1 MRKALKEV
9 EGDRIKVFAEVS
21 KFGTK
26 QAFKRPP
33 LDTVCLIN
41 LKDESGSEISDHLW
55 LTIGKQIANLHLQT
69 GDLISFN
76 ARAKQYTKG
85 YFGRRIDVYVPA
97 QVDYTLSNPTKFKRE
112 GKQEK
117 GQD

>member
-1 MRKALKEV
+1 MRKVLKEV

-26 QAFKRPP
+26 QAFKGPP

-41 LKDESGSEISDHLW
+41 LKDETGSEISDHLW
-55 LTIGKQIANLHLQT
+55 LKVGKQIANLQLRT
-69 GDLISFN
+69 GDLISFH
-76 ARAKQYTKG
+76 ARAKQYAKG

-97 QVDYTLSNPTKFKRE
+97 QVDYTLSNPTKFKKEGQRE
-112 GKQEK
+112 KT
-117 GQD
+117 